1 MVRLKSAKAQF
12 QNIWESPWPMAA
24 KRPIGWF
31 VKAKMNGEM
40 RGKTELQRSDL
51 EDRITALSRRSGS
64 QIR

>member
-1 MVRLKSAKAQF
+1 
-12 QNIWESPWPMAA
+12 MAA

-51 EDRITALSRRSGS
+51 EDA
-64 QIR
+64 